1 MINRDKIIDEIVQI
15 ANKSHPDSEIVLY
28 GSQARGD
35 MNKYSDWDLLILLNQ
50 SNITFEEETRIMD
63 EYYELELSEGIVIS
77 PMIYTK
83 IDWNNKYAS
92 IPLHSNITKE
102 GIKIK

>member
-1 MINRDKIIDEIVQI
+1 MINRDKIINEIIQL
-15 ANKSHPDSEIVLY
+15 AGKTHPDSEIILY

-35 MNKYSDWDLLILLNQ
+35 DNENSDWDLLILLNRAF
-50 SNITFEEETRIMD
+50 IPFEEETKIMD
-63 EYYELELSEGIVIS
+63 DYYDLELSEGIVIS

-83 IDWNNKYAS
+83 SDWESLYSS
-92 IPLHSNITKE
+92 IPLHLNIDKE